1 MYILGTILIVCSIT
15 AAGLASM
22 SYMVATRGSK
32 RARAYGRW
40 CTRTALGAALLVAA
54 LLVYAFVTRRYDIQ
68 YVYSYSASDLPL
80 HYRVAAIWAGQPGS
94 LLIWALWSLI
104 VAQVLA
110 RTSRH
115 AEPYVLSV
123 FMLIPAALLGLMG
136 ILDPFAPYVDTNGAS
151 LAPADGHGL
160 NPLLQNPWMVIHPPI
175 LFLSYALLGAPFAL
189 ALGGLWQR
197 EYDGWA
203 RQALPWTL
211 AGWVILGM
219 ALLLGGY
226 WAYETLGWGGYW
238 GWDSVENS
246 GLVAW
251 LATTALI
258 HALLVQRAG
267 GGLRRMS
274 LVLALTTYLLVF
286 YATYLT
292 RSGVLANFSVHT
304 FAQESIRAAITAG
317 LLALVVGAG
326 SALGWRWRA
335 ISARPLSENLLSRD
349 SFVIL
354 ALLGMLLIAALI
366 ALGTSM
372 PLISAIPGVG
382 HWLQPIFGAIFD
394 VDEGTRFNLG
404 LRPFSDGRFAL
415 TSTFYTTTVPPL
427 GVVLALLLTIGP
439 LLGWH
444 GVNVRHLLRALRW
457 PFLAAISVTC
467 GAILLGV
474 RDALPLAYLSLG
486 SFAAGTNLVMI
497 ARMLKSGWLRIGGY
511 LAHVGMAVL
520 VAGIIGSTFYAVPEQ
535 QIVAPEGQPIGVY
548 GYVITFNGWR
558 VTPENTGVLD
568 LTVTRGNEL
577 FRALPQLYFVQREGA
592 TMKTPAIKRELLRD
606 LYIAPV
612 DYRTRVDPNT
622 AQLLRGDTRPV
633 GSYTLTL
640 TALDIPDSS
649 EVGTANVNARLRV
662 RYQERTSDLVAKVK
676 IERDAAGQTWILAST
691 PVRLPGGHTAR
702 LETFDPVRNTA
713 LVRVEGLNLPVEPA
727 LAVVTV
733 SLKPGIAL
741 VWIGVLISALGGAIA
756 VIRRALEGQARRAV
770 QPARMPRGIGL
781 ARVFHSRRG
790 RGSES

>member
-1 MYILGTILIVCSIT
+1 M
-15 AAGLASM
+15 
-22 SYMVATRGSK
+22 
-32 RARAYGRW
+32 
-40 CTRTALGAALLVAA
+40 
-54 LLVYAFVTRRYDIQ
+54 
-68 YVYSYSASDLPL
+68 
-80 HYRVAAIWAGQPGS
+80 
-94 LLIWALWSLI
+94 
-104 VAQVLA
+104 
-110 RTSRH
+110 
-115 AEPYVLSV
+115 
-123 FMLIPAALLGLMG
+123 
-136 ILDPFAPYVDTNGAS
+136 
-151 LAPADGHGL
+151 
-160 NPLLQNPWMVIHPPI
+160 
-175 LFLSYALLGAPFAL
+175 
-189 ALGGLWQR
+189 
-197 EYDGWA
+197 
-203 RQALPWTL
+203 
-211 AGWVILGM
+211 
-219 ALLLGGY
+219 
-226 WAYETLGWGGYW
+226 
-238 GWDSVENS
+238 
-246 GLVAW
+246 
-251 LATTALI
+251 
-258 HALLVQRAG
+258 
-267 GGLRRMS
+267 
-274 LVLALTTYLLVF
+274 
-286 YATYLT
+286 
-292 RSGVLANFSVHT
+292 
-304 FAQESIRAAITAG
+304 
-317 LLALVVGAG
+317 
-326 SALGWRWRA
+326 
-335 ISARPLSENLLSRD
+335 
-349 SFVIL
+349 IL